1 MAPKKKTSSQ
11 LPSSSQGRREK
22 KEQIKRNPPTSY
34 TNSEIKERASK
45 FAKRKIVPL
54 RYMSKVGLDSLGYF
68 EIVQTLLT
76 QMGMFNFAFTPFIT
90 IPQLVIEF
98 LSSFCLR
105 TSNINDDNPYYS
117 MRFKLGGKS
126 CFLTKEEFDTL
137 FQFKSSGIEGP
148 NNLWSPNQFWTHN
161 AKPNASQFRAGSLQI
176 FILFF

>member
-1 MAPKKKTSSQ
+1 M
-11 LPSSSQGRREK
+11 L
-22 KEQIKRNPPTSY
+22 
-34 TNSEIKERASK
+34 
-45 FAKRKIVPL
+45 
-54 RYMSKVGLDSLGYF
+54 KVGLDSLGCF
-68 EIVQTLLT
+68 DIVQSLLT

-105 TSNINDDNPYYS
+105 TTNINDDNPYYS

-148 NNLWSPNQFWTHN
+148 NNLLVS
-161 AKPNASQFRAGSLQI
+161 
-176 FILFF
+176 